1 MLSQKPSST
10 AVHSGTRTQH
20 CIKEEQSW
28 EQKLEELPNKKS
40 MPWNVGTL
48 SQDGLSG
55 SMVSTKPGQVQES
68 EETIVM
74 RVVLELAKACRW
86 SPAHFRQCFT
96 KIQTAAAGTWRA
108 AAMSWRPSGS
118 VCGPRHARIEKAMEG
133 YEEEGRKKQ
142 QGPGGLDPWKSTSL
156 SQRNSGS
163 ALM

>member
-1 MLSQKPSST
+1 M
-10 AVHSGTRTQH
+10 
-20 CIKEEQSW
+20 
-28 EQKLEELPNKKS
+28 
-40 MPWNVGTL
+40 
-48 SQDGLSG
+48 
-55 SMVSTKPGQVQES
+55 GQAARQ
-68 EETIVM
+68 TIVM

-142 QGPGGLDPWKSTSL
+142 QGPGWPGP
-156 SQRNSGS
+156 RGS
-163 ALM
+163 RRVSPRGTPEVL